1 MFPLT
6 QAQSQQA
13 RWLSALQ
20 CIRVQTCGWN
30 TRRHEATHNS
40 LRSSPLVL
48 RRCFGVSG
56 VDVFLQN
63 IHIFNWSYER
73 LRHMTKAS
81 LFKDAQTHLK
91 YTFTNDTTFASP
103 TEMLFFLLFVCCN
116 EQQTISLC
124 VWPAGDLICS
134 QWGNKLQW
142 KIVVLMSA
150 GSICSAVSPLNSSWW
165 QSWKCCFFLK
175 TGWESPPEPIPQITD
190 HVLEMSPNLHT
201 PLHCTSYLTLSTE
214 LRSALLQHA
223 AGCHTRFMWLW
234 VWTLHMAIRHK

>member
-6 QAQSQQA
+6 QAQSLQA

-56 VDVFLQN
+56 IDVFLQN

-91 YTFTNDTTFASP
+91 YTFTNDTPFTSP
-103 TEMLFFLLFVCCN
+103 TEMLFFLLFVYCN

-165 QSWKCCFFLK
+165 KSWKCCFFK
-175 TGWESPPEPIPQITD
+175 NRMRIPPWTNPPNNWPCAGNVTESAHSTSLHILLNAVNRAQICSFAARGRLSHSH
-190 HVLEMSPNLHT
+190 HV
-201 PLHCTSYLTLSTE
+201 TLS
-214 LRSALLQHA
+214 LDFAH
-223 AGCHTRFMWLW
+223 GN
-234 VWTLHMAIRHK
+234 